1 MNGKADNKN
10 IVKEQKKTKEA
21 PVTNETKKTKPVA
34 AQSANVSMDDRCLVP
49 NTAEDARPD
58 NGDYCH
64 DGRDGE

>member
-1 MNGKADNKN
+1 MELLQRLGL
-10 IVKEQKKTKEA
+10 
-21 PVTNETKKTKPVA
+21 TKKTTPVA